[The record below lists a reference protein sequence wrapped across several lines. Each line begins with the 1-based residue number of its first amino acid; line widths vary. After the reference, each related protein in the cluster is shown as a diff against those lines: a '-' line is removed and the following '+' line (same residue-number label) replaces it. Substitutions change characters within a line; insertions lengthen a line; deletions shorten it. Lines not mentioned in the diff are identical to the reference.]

1 MWILSFVSIPPI
13 LQIKG
18 GSHERRRVGR
28 IRWLKEFGHYV
39 CIRKTIYEISV
50 RDVVIYFAEWAE
62 KFEDP
67 GEWYDRYKVLE
78 RFFDDLVDMRHL
90 DSNQIKGIYDD
101 TDFEPDLTD
110 DEGPFESLEPVNWLR
125 KTIPFTNYLFPTVK

>member
-1 MWILSFVSIPPI
+1 MASSTDVESVLRIYTSYLANQRRLSRTET
-13 LQIKG
+13 G
-18 GSHERRRVGR
+18 RR

-101 TDFEPDLTD
+101 TDFEPDLAD
-110 DEGPFESLEPVNWLR
+110 DEEPFESLEPVNWLR
-125 KTIPFTNYLFPTVK
+125 KDHPLY